1 MSAADVIV
9 IGAGALGSAVA
20 AELMLRG
27 RRVLVLAPDETS
39 ASARAAG
46 MIAPAFESALD
57 GPMGGQAGLLKAARD
72 LWPDFAAATGVRLH
86 RDGAEWRGPDAE
98 AMAARLQ
105 ARGFAAELRDST
117 VYTPDDWRIDPGQA
131 LAALAEGVVRR
142 DGRLASLESRE
153 GRWQA
158 ETDAGETLRAAAVV
172 LATGWAAPDCGLVL
186 PPIQPI
192 KGQAVRLEGPSPDR
206 VVRGDGVYVAPALGG
221 AIVGATMADGE
232 SDLGVD
238 PAVTETLLARARA
251 ICPALEGARMAEA
264 YAAVRGASPD
274 GLPYA
279 GRIEPG
285 VFVALAPRRNGWL
298 LAPLV
303 ARTVADALEGGG
315 PDPITEAMDPGRFG

>member
-1 MSAADVIV
+1 MNAADVVV

-46 MIAPAFESALD
+46 MIAPAFESVLD
-57 GPMGGQAGLLKAARD
+57 GPMGGHADLLKAARD
-72 LWPDFAAATGVRLH
+72 LWPNFAAATGVRLH
-86 RDGAEWRGPDAE
+86 REGAEWRGPDAE
-98 AMAARLQ
+98 AVAARLD
-105 ARGFAAELRDST
+105 ALGFTAERRNST
-117 VYTPDDWRIDPGQA
+117 VYTPDDWRIEPGQA
-131 LAALAEGVVRR
+131 LAALAEGVARR
-142 DGRLASLESRE
+142 DGRLVRLESRG
-153 GRWQA
+153 GRWEA
-158 ETDAGETLRAAAVV
+158 VTDAGETLKAAAVV
-172 LATGWAAPDCGLVL
+172 LATGWAAPDCGLAL

-192 KGQAVRLEGPSPDR
+192 KGQAVRLEGPAPDR

-221 AIVGATMADGE
+221 SIVGATMAEGE
-232 SDLGVD
+232 SNLGVD
-238 PAVTETLLARARA
+238 PAVTETLVARARA
-251 ICPALEGARMAEA
+251 LCRELAGARVAEA

-279 GRIEPG
+279 GRLEPG

-303 ARTVADALEGGG
+303 AKAVADALEGGD
-315 PDPITEAMDPGRFG
+315 PDPIAEAMDPGRFS

>member
-27 RRVLVLAPDETS
+27 RRVVVLAPDETS

-46 MIAPAFESALD
+46 MIAPAFESVLD
-57 GPMGGQAGLLKAARD
+57 GPMGGHAELLKAARD

-142 DGRLASLESRE
+142 DGRLAILDSRE

-158 ETDAGETLRAAAVV
+158 ETGAGETLRAAAVV

-192 KGQAVRLEGPSPDR
+192 KGQAVRLECPSPDR

-251 ICPALEGARMAEA
+251 ICPELEGARMAEA

-303 ARTVADALEGGG
+303 ARVVADALEGGG
-315 PDPITEAMDPGRFG
+315 PEPITEAMDPGRFG